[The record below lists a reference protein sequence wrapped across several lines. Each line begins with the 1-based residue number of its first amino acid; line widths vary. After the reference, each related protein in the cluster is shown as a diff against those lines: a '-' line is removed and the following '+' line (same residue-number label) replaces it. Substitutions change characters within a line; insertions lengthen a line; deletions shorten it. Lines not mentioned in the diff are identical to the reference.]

1 MNFVETYLY
10 GLLLV
15 WALMTLLW
23 CISVAKK
30 DAGIADIFWGAGFV
44 ILAGYYLIM
53 TSPLEVRSLMVFCLA
68 FVWGIRLSVHIFLR
82 NRGKGEDYRY
92 KQFRERY
99 GKDSYWWI
107 SYFQVFMLQGLLM
120 WLVSAPLLG
129 AMANSR
135 NSSLNLLDL
144 AALLT
149 WAIGFAFEAGG
160 DYQLARFKSDPSNQ
174 GKLLTTGFWKYT
186 RHPNYFGDAAAWW
199 GFGLF
204 AVASGSYGTPL
215 GSVLMTLLLIKVSG
229 VAMLERSLRDTKPGY
244 GEYVRKTNAFIPWFP
259 RQ

>member
-1 MNFVETYLY
+1 MAWRIRDNSIVDICWGPTFLVLAAAAWITGGGGGAR
-10 GLLLV
+10 GLLMVALV
-15 WALMTLLW
+15 SLWALRLALH
-23 CISVAKK
+23 
-30 DAGIADIFWGAGFV
+30 IA
-44 ILAGYYLIM
+44 
-53 TSPLEVRSLMVFCLA
+53 R
-68 FVWGIRLSVHIFLR
+68 RQ
-82 NRGKGEDYRY
+82 RGRGEDFRY
-92 KQFRERY
+92 AQWRRQWGRHVVLRSF
-99 GKDSYWWI
+99 
-107 SYFQVFMLQGLLM
+107 FQVFMLQGLLM